1 MMTAKKQKQY
11 NALTSQEEKDALLA
25 SLKKTMH
32 DLGRLPWLIFAP
44 VIGYVSAHYAKI
56 PDERKSHL
64 KNILDEIKAWW
75 SESVWKLKDWFK
87 WVIAPQP
94 TSGKDK
100 KSTTWSTKK
109 TTPPKE
115 TSRTDK
121 FKNATNSV
129 AEKAKETTKKA
140 TDAAKKPVAK
150 KTVAKKPVAK
160 KPVVK
165 KTVAKKTVA
174 KKTVA
179 KKTVAKKP
187 TITK

>member
-1 MMTAKKQKQY
+1 MMTAKKQKQ
-11 NALTSQEEKDALLA
+11 NAAFTSQEEKDALLA
-25 SLKKTMH
+25 SLKTTMH

-94 TSGKDK
+94 TTGKDK
-100 KSTTWSTKK
+100 KPTTWSSKK

-140 TDAAKKPVAK
+140 TDAAKETTKKPVK
-150 KTVAKKPVAK
+150 KSAPKKGVHKTSTAKKPAPK
-160 KPVVK
+160 KVTPK
-165 KTVAKKTVA
+165 K
-174 KKTVA
+174 
-179 KKTVAKKP
+179 
-187 TITK
+187 